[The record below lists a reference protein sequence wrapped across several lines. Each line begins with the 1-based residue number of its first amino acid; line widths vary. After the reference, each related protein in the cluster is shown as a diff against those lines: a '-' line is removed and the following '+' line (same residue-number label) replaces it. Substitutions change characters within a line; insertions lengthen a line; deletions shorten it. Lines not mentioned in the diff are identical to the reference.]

1 MSRRRPGRSCKMP
14 RMGSPH
20 QVVGTAV
27 LKDFPLRLW
36 AESEEHSDGVLREF
50 ALLLLGQEQGDGV
63 TSAPAQLVALAEMFT
78 TNFGQL
84 LDAIRQE
91 RMDALGRGDDRM
103 DSQVPMVDGTP
114 ELLGQVEQVLTAV
127 DEYCQQG
134 ALLALARP
142 AQVKALTDWTLAEV
156 VAQYGG
162 AEPTPWPGPF

>member
-1 MSRRRPGRSCKMP
+1 MEPSR
-14 RMGSPH
+14 

-27 LKDFPLRLW
+27 LRDFPLRLW
-36 AESEEHSDGVLREF
+36 AEAQEHSDGVLREF
-50 ALLLLGQEQGDGV
+50 ALLLLGQEQRDGAA
-63 TSAPAQLVALAEMFT
+63 SAPAQLVALAEMFT

-84 LDAIRQE
+84 LDAIQQE
-91 RMDALGRGDDRM
+91 RLDALARGEDRI
-103 DSQVPMVDGTP
+103 DSQVPMIDGTP

-142 AQVKALTDWTLAEV
+142 PEVKALTDWTLAEV

-162 AEPTPWPGPF
+162 AEPRPWPGPF